1 MNPRFFKSP
10 SDFRQ
15 WLESNHD
22 KAREV
27 WVGFYKKNS
36 RKSGITYTEAV
47 DEALC
52 YGWID
57 GVRKGIDEIR
67 YANRFT
73 PRTARSNW
81 STVNVKR
88 VGELTA
94 EGRMRPSGLRAFEA
108 RGHASTQYSYERGT
122 RDLGALRC

>member
-1 MNPRFFKSP
+1 M
-10 SDFRQ
+10 
-15 WLESNHD
+15 
-22 KAREV
+22 AREQPRQ
-27 WVGFYKKNS
+27 G
-36 RKSGITYTEAV
+36 SGGLGRLPKEEFGQKRISYPEAV

-81 STVNVKR
+81 SAVNVKR
-88 VGELTA
+88 VGELKV
-94 EGRMRPSGLRAFEA
+94 EGRMRPSGLAAFEA
-108 RGHASTQYSYERGT
+108 RSHASTQYSYE
-122 RDLGALRC
+122 LGPRQLDALRC